1 MVIYNPLR
9 VLRTGAVACRG
20 GLRLRRKALS
30 PPRQRVYFTAMNR
43 RELLD
48 LYFLEARAKV
58 VDLAAFLDR
67 VRRAEGETD
76 FRYQALK
83 QAFTELL
90 RDDPEC
96 ARRVLLSF
104 SDPTTE
110 PIAKATVKGACGAWP
125 GKG

>member
-1 MVIYNPLR
+1 
-9 VLRTGAVACRG
+9 
-20 GLRLRRKALS
+20 
-30 PPRQRVYFTAMNR
+30 MNR

-58 VDLAAFLDR
+58 IDLAAFLDR

-76 FRYQALK
+76 FRFQALQ
-83 QAFTELL
+83 QAVKELQ
-90 RDDPEC
+90 RDEPDC
-96 ARRVLLSF
+96 ARSVLLNF

-110 PIAKATVKGACGAWP
+110 PIEKATTKGACGAWL